1 MSFQTDGG
9 GVQFR
14 CNDIKILTSGSTWST
29 RLSQIGKVKGE
40 ILICTYSLPNLDY
53 VQGIFAKRPY
63 GIKMSANSRFRHKA
77 QQIKALYPEIEVGLL
92 EDMHKKTLL
101 IEPQTIFIGSANFG
115 KSGWRENCVGFHSP
129 DMFEFCRAEFYMDW
143 QEAEKVRG

>member
-9 GVQFR
+9 GVKCR
-14 CNDIKILTSGSTWST
+14 CNDIKILTGSSTWST

-53 VQGIFAKRPY
+53 VQGIFSKRPY
-63 GIKMSANSRFRHKA
+63 GIKLIANSKFRHKA
-77 QQIKALYPEIEVGLL
+77 QQIKAVYPEIEIGLL

-115 KSGWRENCVGFHSP
+115 KSGWRENCIGFHSP
-129 DMFEFCRAEFYMDW
+129 KMFTVYREEFYADW
-143 QEAEKVRG
+143 ADAEIVRG